1 MHSLIIFITFFF
13 KTYRN
18 KMYLETIFY
27 LLLFLMNTLL
37 AVYANVWKYELSET
51 VSRSLSLCT
60 GVT

>member
-51 VSRSLSLCT
+51 VS
-60 GVT
+60 